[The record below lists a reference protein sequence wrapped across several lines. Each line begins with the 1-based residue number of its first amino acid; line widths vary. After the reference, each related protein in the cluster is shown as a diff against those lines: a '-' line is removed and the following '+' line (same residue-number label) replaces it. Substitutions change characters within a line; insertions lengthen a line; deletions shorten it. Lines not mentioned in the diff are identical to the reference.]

1 MTVQQLLDELS
12 NIQFLMDADETYPVI
27 NGCGVAFDQLEL
39 EHKGHVG
46 VTTGYYTKISKCIF
60 FTEHVMLLKDGHTV
74 PHVALLSGCT
84 QILLEVKR
92 GIFFDL
98 EFL

>member
-46 VTTGYYTKISKCIF
+46 VTTGY
-60 FTEHVMLLKDGHTV
+60 
-74 PHVALLSGCT
+74 
-84 QILLEVKR
+84 
-92 GIFFDL
+92 
-98 EFL
+98 